1 MALTKAKTK
10 EIMEKFASK
19 PTDTGS
25 PSVQVALITER
36 IQYLSRH
43 QETAPKDHSTKRGL
57 AMLVA
62 KRKRFLAY
70 IEKHNKEEYKK
81 VIKALGL
88 RK

>member
-1 MALTKAKTK
+1 MAMTKAKTK
-10 EIMEKFASK
+10 EIVEKFASK

-25 PSVQVALITER
+25 SSVQVALLTER
-36 IQYLSRH
+36 IQYLSKH
-43 QETAPKDHSTKRGL
+43 QAVAKKDHSTKRGL
-57 AMLVA
+57 AILVN

-81 VIKALGL
+81 LIKALGL